1 MYGEDLHEY
10 QTTEFL
16 RSSLMRQRSCA
27 KEARL
32 KELEKKKLKKNVD
45 KAEKNPKKTEKNEID
60 YPKNIG
66 AFLDDSIFTR

>member
-1 MYGEDLHEY
+1 
-10 QTTEFL
+10 
-16 RSSLMRQRSCA
+16 MRQRSCA